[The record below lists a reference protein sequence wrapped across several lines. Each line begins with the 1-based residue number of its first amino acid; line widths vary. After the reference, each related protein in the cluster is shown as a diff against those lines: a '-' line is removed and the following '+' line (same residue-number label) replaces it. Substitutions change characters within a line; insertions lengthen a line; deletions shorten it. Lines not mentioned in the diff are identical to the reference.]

1 MRYSFR
7 RGSPLTEGLSL
18 PLYKRLQFR
27 EVCKVLHG
35 AESGMLMVN
44 AWVVDPKYLECLHIK
59 MRWHSGVNAR
69 MRYLWISAVAVSLFI
84 IPRISLLSR
93 NNSVGNGI
101 RKIVADGF
109 PINGVLGF
117 DIEKGAVLCHWM
129 IPVVHCT
136 IGFWNLGHETFRST
150 PETFPVAF
158 VEGDA
163 FDPSILEPVSPFN
176 DVPKTPRPALSSL
189 TSLNPL
195 RGHVSVIHAAA
206 FFHMFNEER
215 QVKLAR
221 ALAGLLSFEPGS
233 VIFGSHIGNSVK
245 RFYESSHGSMFQH
258 SPDSWKE
265 LWDGQIFEKRKV
277 RVAAALQ
284 AFPRVSA
291 GDQVLLVWSIT
302 RL

>member
-1 MRYSFR
+1 
-7 RGSPLTEGLSL
+7 
-18 PLYKRLQFR
+18 
-27 EVCKVLHG
+27 
-35 AESGMLMVN
+35 
-44 AWVVDPKYLECLHIK
+44 
-59 MRWHSGVNAR
+59 
-69 MRYLWISAVAVSLFI
+69 
-84 IPRISLLSR
+84 
-93 NNSVGNGI
+93 
-101 RKIVADGF
+101 
-109 PINGVLGF
+109 
-117 DIEKGAVLCHWM
+117 M